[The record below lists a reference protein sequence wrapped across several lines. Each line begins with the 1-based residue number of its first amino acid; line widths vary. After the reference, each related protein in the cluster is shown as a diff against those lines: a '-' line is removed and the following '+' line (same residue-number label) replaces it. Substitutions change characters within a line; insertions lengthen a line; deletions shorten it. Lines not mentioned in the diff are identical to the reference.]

1 MDSACAIGA
10 LSVEANSE
18 CGGVGI
24 AVMVTP
30 IVVVA
35 PSVDNRGVIFC
46 MLCVHAWRTR
56 IVTKLTVTS
65 VR

>member
-1 MDSACAIGA
+1 MDNACTISA

-18 CGGVGI
+18 CGDFGI
-24 AVMVTP
+24 AVLVTP
-30 IVVVA
+30 AAAAA
-35 PSVDNRGVIFC
+35 PSVDNGGIILC
-46 MLCVHAWRTR
+46 MLIMHAWRTR